1 MHSQCVITSI
11 FDEFHPMI
19 TLKQNQVFR
28 NQNLLD
34 VSPPR
39 IILLTK
45 HVSFQASE
53 FSGSHHRLRTPSYTF
68 TGFHRLTH
76 MYNQKY
82 RVFHPR
88 GYLSLLAT
96 TRHKLSCS
104 ENGGTPLN
112 FIQRIEPTHQP
123 PRMVC
128 DGTISHSTNNG
139 TLLNFIQCIDLIHQP
154 PRMVCDGTT
163 HLYP

>member
-1 MHSQCVITSI
+1 
-11 FDEFHPMI
+11 MI
-19 TLKQNQVFR
+19 TLKQNHVLR

-45 HVSFQASE
+45 HVSFRVGE
-53 FSGSHHRLRTPSYTF
+53 FSGSHRRLCTLSYTF
-68 TGFHRLTH
+68 TGFHRWTH

-88 GYLSLLAT
+88 KYLSLLAT
-96 TRHKLSCS
+96 TRHKFSCFA
-104 ENGGTPLN
+104 NNGTPLN
-112 FIQRIEPTHQP
+112 LVQRIEPTHQP

-128 DGTISHSTNNG
+128 DGTISYSANSE
-139 TLLNFIQCIDLIHQP
+139 TLLNFVQRIKPTLQP
-154 PRMVCDGTT
+154 LRMVCDRTM
-163 HLYP
+163 HLHS

>member
-1 MHSQCVITSI
+1 
-11 FDEFHPMI
+11 MI

-45 HVSFQASE
+45 HVAFRASE
-53 FSGSHHRLRTPSYTF
+53 FSRSHRRLRTPFYTYM
-68 TGFHRLTH
+68 GFHRWTH
-76 MYNQKY
+76 MYNKKY

-96 TRHKLSCS
+96 TRHKFSLSA
-104 ENGGTPLN
+104 NNGTPLN
-112 FIQRIEPTHQP
+112 FVQLIEPLINHQGWCVMKPCTYTHEYDASVH
-123 PRMVC
+123 M
-128 DGTISHSTNNG
+128 
-139 TLLNFIQCIDLIHQP
+139 QCIMPLHVNSLSH
-154 PRMVCDGTT
+154 M
-163 HLYP
+163 

>member
-11 FDEFHPMI
+11 FDEFHQMI

-45 HVSFQASE
+45 HVSFVGRRIFWVSPQALHALLHFYGLS
-53 FSGSHHRLRTPSYTF
+53 P
-68 TGFHRLTH
+68 LTH

-82 RVFHPR
+82 RVFHPM

-96 TRHKLSCS
+96 TRHNFSCS
-104 ENGGTPLN
+104 TNSGTSLN
-112 FIQRIEPTHQP
+112 FVQRIEPTHQP

-128 DGTISHSTNNG
+128 DGT
-139 TLLNFIQCIDLIHQP
+139 
-154 PRMVCDGTT
+154 M
-163 HLYP
+163 HLHP